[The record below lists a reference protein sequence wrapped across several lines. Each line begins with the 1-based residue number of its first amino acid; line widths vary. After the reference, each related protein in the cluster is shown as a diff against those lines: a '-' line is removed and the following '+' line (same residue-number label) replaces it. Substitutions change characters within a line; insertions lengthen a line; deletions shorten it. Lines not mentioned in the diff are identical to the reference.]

1 MIDEIHLAETLTA
14 DMMPIV
20 KVLVAGMVAMWVKD
34 FISSA
39 SKGIAFYMNSA
50 FGEGDKVKIDDADAI
65 IVKIGLRQ
73 TVFSI
78 IKDDGDYVWRYV
90 PNEMISLLKLE
101 KVIYDADSKEN
112 RQKIDENKGS
122 ILANAENLT
131 NHIKEDDKKTK
142 TSTSSR
148 YEHP

>member
-1 MIDEIHLAETLTA
+1 MIDELKIAEELTN
-14 DMMPIV
+14 DMVPIV
-20 KVLVAGMVAMWVKD
+20 KVLLAGIVAIWIKD
-34 FISSA
+34 FITSA
-39 SKGIAFYMNSA
+39 SKGIAFFMNRA
-50 FGEGDKVKIDDADAI
+50 FGEGDRVKIDDSDAI

-101 KVIYDADSKEN
+101 KVIYDAESKEN
-112 RQKIDENKGS
+112 RQRIDMNASE
-122 ILANAENLT
+122 ILNNTDNLT
-131 NHIKEDDKKTK
+131 DHIKDDKET
-142 TSTSSR
+142 R